1 MKSTPGGRDTR
12 LERFRSDDSGAL
24 SRKELFQ
31 ALQNRYCR
39 HVIHY
44 LKQDSQVA
52 EIRSVA
58 TQLAAWEN
66 GLTPQEVTD
75 DQRRKMQNVLYEDHL
90 LKLAEAGIVD
100 INEDNTIELTELAKD
115 VEIYLEFSSNN
126 GISWGKY
133 YLLLSG
139 LYAALLIP
147 SVFTVGPFTSISP
160 IEVSA
165 TFSVLLLISSI
176 LYYRDQKRGRI
187 GRSGAPVELQN
198 T

>member
-1 MKSTPGGRDTR
+1 MKSAPGEGGTR
-12 LERFRSDDSGAL
+12 VNTFRSDDLGAL

-31 ALQNRYCR
+31 VLQNRYRR

-44 LKQDSQVA
+44 LKQDSQAA
-52 EIRSVA
+52 EISSVA
-58 TQLAAWEN
+58 TQLAAWKN
-66 GLTPQEVTD
+66 DLTPQEVTD
-75 DQRRKMQNVLYEDHL
+75 EQRRKMQNILYEDHL
-90 LKLAEAGIVD
+90 LKLAEAGIVS
-100 INEDNTIELTELAKD
+100 INEDNTIELTDLAKD
-115 VEIYLEFSSNN
+115 VEIYLEFSSNS

-133 YLLLSG
+133 YLFLSAF
-139 LYAALLIP
+139 YAALLIA
-147 SVFTVGPFTSISP
+147 SMFTVGPFTGISP

-176 LYYRDQKRGRI
+176 LYYREQKRGRI